1 MALNQ
6 IQMMAPRPEPVRQ
19 EKEKKS
25 DIEKIMEGVNLAS
38 GILGIAVNV
47 QQIRNQ
53 QGQIE
58 GNELKNA
65 TLEDQRQG
73 IGTLADKADLA
84 KSMEPVAIGTP
95 GATTHRFRGQGGQV
109 EELGLRIPQK
119 AGAPIETT
127 KVDRYD
133 PRTGQTFTDIVE
145 NKPGQSFIQP
155 PKRDIQAEGFK
166 KTEIGKAAQ
175 SAGDKLFD
183 DVRPHREALDAAGEA
198 ETLLE
203 MAKTNPAAAA
213 PALRK
218 MARASGEKGV
228 LSDAD
233 AKAYGGSQAIADRFL
248 RMAEQAE
255 SGTLPAEDVAFAVQ
269 VTQTMR
275 ARSEQAVGQIVDSSV
290 SRFSK
295 NFQVPPEQAYEMLT
309 GGARK
314 DPAAQTAA
322 GQGGATAK
330 PGVAYGAS
338 DASAG
343 PSLSDIDKEL
353 KRRGVKTSGASGG
366 F

>member
-25 DIEKIMEGVNLAS
+25 DIEKIMEGIQLAS
-38 GILGIAVNV
+38 GILGIGVNI
-47 QQIRNQ
+47 QQIRAH
-53 QGQIE
+53 QGAIE
-58 GNELKNA
+58 GNEMKNA
-65 TLEDQRQG
+65 ALADSREG
-73 IGTLADKADLA
+73 ILSAADKADLST
-84 KSMEPVAIGTP
+84 KMEPVAIGTP
-95 GATTHRFRGQGGQV
+95 GATTHKFRGQGGQI

-119 AGAPIETT
+119 EVAPKAISTRLVETVEGG
-127 KVDRYD
+127 KPV
-133 PRTGQTFTDIVE
+133 QKIVE
-145 NKPGQSFIQP
+145 DVPGQSFIQP
-155 PKRDIQAEGFK
+155 PKRDAQAEGFK